1 MHYHTPKQ
9 KEKNLRI
16 KNSSQILPKCN
27 KQLYP
32 ALVAKDYGY
41 EKNVHWFISLHAD
54 EHACRRW

>member
-1 MHYHTPKQ
+1 MHYHTPRQ

-16 KNSSQILPKCN
+16 TNSSQILPKCN

-32 ALVAKDYGY
+32 ARVAKDYGY

-54 EHACRRW
+54 ARL